1 VTPKSRGE
9 KSHSGIPGS
18 KAACAYPG
26 LIAACRALLQLSSR
40 AILQTAWHVGP
51 FGGICLAF
59 GENLSYV
66 FVCVAF
72 VACAWCHF
80 EFRFFVGGSVHPS
93 RRIRVG
99 AALHLFL
106 MMYPTFAG
114 LS

>member
-1 VTPKSRGE
+1 M
-9 KSHSGIPGS
+9 SGRLVVFVWRLV
-18 KAACAYPG
+18 KTF
-26 LIAACRALLQLSSR
+26 RM
-40 AILQTAWHVGP
+40 
-51 FGGICLAF
+51 F
-59 GENLSYV
+59 